1 MTSDRL
7 VLQSCGRVI
16 DLRFLGAKEMPRAT
30 LGDCDAGRSRKR
42 YVIRVKRSLKG
53 RLRLDTVVHELL
65 HALHPELEESV
76 VEDSATAIARVLWKL
91 GYRPEEQTQ

>member
-7 VLQSCGRVI
+7 VLQSCGRII
-16 DLRFLGAKEMPRAT
+16 DLRFLSASEMPRST

-42 YVIRVKRSLKG
+42 YVIRVKKSLEG
-53 RLRLDTVVHELL
+53 RLRLDTIVHELL

-91 GYRPEEQTQ
+91 GYKPEE